1 MTKDIV
7 HAMGRPLLALV
18 WFSLFSC
25 LALAQGY
32 RPSGTS
38 GTTGESEVYI
48 FGVHPYTTP
57 QSLFEAYAP
66 IMRYLERKLPGIRF
80 QVEASRD
87 YPDFEAKLAARRFH
101 FALPNPAQT
110 LLSFDSGYRVIAK
123 MTPDEDFRGLIIARA
138 DKAPASPRELS
149 GKTMCFPSASA
160 VAGTMLP
167 LMYLHD
173 NGLPVKDIQMRFVG
187 SHFSSILNAYT
198 GDFAA
203 CGSTVRFWRTWSREN
218 PDKAKEMKVVWR
230 TPFLPHNSVVA
241 RDDIPE
247 ALSGRIAAILAGMDQ
262 DKGLDQSQFRIDQQ
276 HFEIANNAAYRPVL
290 EFLRRYDEA
299 IGLPPQISL
308 PKER

>member
-1 MTKDIV
+1 
-7 HAMGRPLLALV
+7 
-18 WFSLFSC
+18 
-25 LALAQGY
+25 
-32 RPSGTS
+32 
-38 GTTGESEVYI
+38 
-48 FGVHPYTTP
+48 
-57 QSLFEAYAP
+57 
-66 IMRYLERKLPGIRF
+66 
-80 QVEASRD
+80 
-87 YPDFEAKLAARRFH
+87 
-101 FALPNPAQT
+101 
-110 LLSFDSGYRVIAK
+110 
-123 MTPDEDFRGLIIARA
+123 
-138 DKAPASPRELS
+138 
-149 GKTMCFPSASA
+149 MCFPSASA